1 MTIKVI
7 YDKIMEML
15 NNLTIVD
22 NESLK
27 KQGKQTKKKENE
39 NFYNSCSIIVK
50 DGVND
55 KCVNIKLFNNGKITM
70 TGSKKESA
78 GYNACCILLNELKK
92 INQNIFPFPL
102 DVTEVDAC
110 KLVAKDIIK
119 QFNNIDICVFGTGMH
134 DPKSE
139 KKFNLD
145 KIREI
150 MEVNYFGTMNSI
162 NSIYDYFSE
171 KKNGQIS
178 IISSVAGYRGL
189 PAAGAYCASK
199 SALTS
204 FAESLNF
211 DMRMKNVRVS
221 LISPGFI
228 KTPMT
233 DQNDFPMPMI
243 KTPEFAADEIY
254 KGLVIK
260 KSFEIHFPKA
270 FTYFLKFLQMLPS
283 SLYFK
288 LVARGMKK
296 IDY

>member
-1 MTIKVI
+1 MT
-7 YDKIMEML
+7 E
-15 NNLTIVD
+15 
-22 NESLK
+22 
-27 KQGKQTKKKENE
+27 
-39 NFYNSCSIIVK
+39 
-50 DGVND
+50 
-55 KCVNIKLFNNGKITM
+55 
-70 TGSKKESA
+70 
-78 GYNACCILLNELKK
+78 KK
-92 INQNIFPFPL
+92 IIWITGASSGIGKALAIKFAEKGWTVAASARREGLLEDLNKFNQNIYSFPL
-102 DVTEVDAC
+102 DVTEIENC
-110 KLVAKDIIK
+110 KLVANKIIEK
-119 QFNNIDICVFGTGMH
+119 FGGIDICVFGTGMH

-139 KKFNLD
+139 KRFNLN

-162 NSIYDYFSE
+162 NSIYEYFSE

-199 SALTS
+199 AALTS
-204 FAESLNF
+204 YAESLNF
-211 DMRMKNVRVS
+211 DMQMKNVKVS

-243 KTPEFAADEIY
+243 KSPEFAANEIF
-254 KGLVIK
+254 KGLTEK

-270 FTYFLKFLQMLPS
+270 FTYFLKLLQILPS
-283 SLYFK
+283 SIYFK
-288 LVARGMKK
+288 LVSKGMKK

>member
-1 MTIKVI
+1 MT
-7 YDKIMEML
+7 E
-15 NNLTIVD
+15 
-22 NESLK
+22 
-27 KQGKQTKKKENE
+27 
-39 NFYNSCSIIVK
+39 
-50 DGVND
+50 
-55 KCVNIKLFNNGKITM
+55 
-70 TGSKKESA
+70 
-78 GYNACCILLNELKK
+78 KK
-92 INQNIFPFPL
+92 IIWITGASSGIGKALAIKFAEKGWTVAASARRENLLEDLNKFNPNIYSFPL
-102 DVTEVDAC
+102 DVTEIENC
-110 KLVAKDIIK
+110 KLIANKIIEK
-119 QFNNIDICVFGTGMH
+119 FGGIDICVFGTGMH

-139 KKFNLD
+139 KRFNLN

-162 NSIYDYFSE
+162 NSIYEYFSE

-199 SALTS
+199 AALTS
-204 FAESLNF
+204 YAESLNF
-211 DMRMKNVRVS
+211 DMKMKNVRVS

-243 KTPEFAADEIY
+243 KSPEFAANEIF
-254 KGLVIK
+254 KGLTVK

-270 FTYFLKFLQMLPS
+270 FTYFLKFLQILPS
-283 SLYFK
+283 SIYFK
-288 LVARGMKK
+288 LVSKGMKK

>member
-1 MTIKVI
+1 MEEKKVI
-7 YDKIMEML
+7 WI
-15 NNLTIVD
+15 TGASSGI
-22 NESLK
+22 
-27 KQGKQTKKKENE
+27 GKAVAIKFAENGWT
-39 NFYNSCSIIVK
+39 VA
-50 DGVND
+50 V
-55 KCVNIKLFNNGKITM
+55 
-70 TGSKKESA
+70 SA
-78 GYNACCILLNELKK
+78 RRQNLLNELKQ
-92 INQNIFPFPL
+92 INQNIYPFPL
-102 DVTEVDAC
+102 DVTDIEKC
-110 KLVAKDIIK
+110 KLVASNIIN
-119 QFNNIDICVFGTGMH
+119 QFNNIDICLFGTGMH

-139 KKFNLD
+139 KKFNLE

-171 KKNGQIS
+171 KQNGQIS

-199 SALTS
+199 AALTS

-211 DMRMKNVRVS
+211 DMQMKNVRVS
-221 LISPGFI
+221 LVSPGFI

-243 KTPEFAADEIY
+243 KSPEFAANEIY
-254 KGLVIK
+254 KGLTVK
-260 KSFEIHFPKA
+260 KTFEIHFPKA
-270 FTYFLKFLQMLPS
+270 FTYFLKFLQILPS

-296 IDY
+296 INY